1 MNDDFQ
7 NGVTLGEIARVVRR
21 IESAMVELRSD
32 LKDDYVTRTE
42 FWPVKVLVYGFAGLV
57 LVGVVG
63 ALIALVVK

>member
-1 MNDDFQ
+1 MNEDFQ

-32 LKDDYVTRTE
+32 LKHDYVTRAE

-63 ALIALVVK
+63 ALIALVAK